1 MKAIQLSGNDYKLW
15 NRLGATFA
23 NGENHEEAL
32 KAYRTA
38 VDLKPGYVRAWV
50 NVGTSYANQ
59 GKLQHAIRFYLRGL
73 ELNPDASH
81 VWSYV
86 RTVLVADARL
96 DLLPFVEQ
104 RDLEEFKKAIPF

>member
-1 MKAIQLSGNDYKLW
+1 MSERPMRIRFVLSQLC
-15 NRLGATFA
+15 
-23 NGENHEEAL
+23 
-32 KAYRTA
+32 RTA
-38 VDLKPGYVRAWV
+38 DLISFFSGSFSIDKLL
-50 NVGTSYANQ
+50 TTCTDESQ